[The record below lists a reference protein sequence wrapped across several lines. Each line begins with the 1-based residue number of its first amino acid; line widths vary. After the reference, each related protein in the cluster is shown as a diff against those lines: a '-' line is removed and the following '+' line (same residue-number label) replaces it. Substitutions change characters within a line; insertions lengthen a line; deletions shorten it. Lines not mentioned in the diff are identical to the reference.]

1 MAINDFTWVNEPAE
15 WSGDGEGLR
24 AVAGARTD
32 LWQKTHYGYS
42 FDTAHMFGR
51 EVAGDLRLTVTF
63 DADYA
68 EQYDQAGAVLR
79 IDEENWIKAG
89 VEFVDGG
96 HQLSV
101 VVTRGF
107 SDWSVTPAPAGLVS
121 ATFDF
126 ERAGDAVTVRYGVN
140 GAEPEHMLRLAY
152 FPPKTPALAG
162 VMCAAPSGE
171 GFETRF
177 TRVSLTS

>member
-1 MAINDFTWVNEPAE
+1 MALDDFAWINEPAE
-15 WSGDGEGLR
+15 WSQTGEGLR
-24 AVAGARTD
+24 AVAGAQTD
-32 LWQKTHYGYS
+32 LWQTTHYGYS
-42 FDTAHMFGR
+42 YDTAHMFGR
-51 EVAGDLRLTVTF
+51 QVTGDARLTVTF
-63 DADYA
+63 EADYA

-107 SDWSVTPAPAGLVS
+107 SDWSVTPAPGGLVS
-121 ATFDF
+121 ATFDL

-140 GAEPEHMLRLAY
+140 GAEPEHLLRLAY
-152 FPPKTPALAG
+152 FPPQAPALAG
-162 VMCAAPSGE
+162 VMCAAPVGK

-177 TRVSLTS
+177 GRVSLR

>member
-1 MAINDFTWVNEPAE
+1 MAFEDFMWINEPAG
-15 WSGDGEGLR
+15 WSHTGEGLR
-24 AVAGARTD
+24 AVADAQSD

-42 FDTAHMFGR
+42 YDTAHMFGR
-51 EVAGDLRLTVTF
+51 QVAGDVRLTVTF

-68 EQYDQAGAVLR
+68 DQYDQAGAVLR

-107 SDWSVTPAPAGLVS
+107 SDWSVTPAPGGLVS
-121 ATFDF
+121 ATFDL

-140 GAEPEHMLRLAY
+140 GASPSTCCAWPTSRRRRRPSPGSCA
-152 FPPKTPALAG
+152 PPRPARASRPASPA
-162 VMCAAPSGE
+162 CH
-171 GFETRF
+171 
-177 TRVSLTS
+177 